1 MDEDLKSILI
11 AILCIV
17 IMGVGI
23 GLYVYFSFTY
33 TSKKDKE
40 EVSTTVK
47 VEEKNYY
54 QFGDNQFQLLVDND
68 NNNYEINNFKL
79 SENYNEN
86 NKLYELV
93 INNSVIASNDT
104 AITIIY
110 IINDV
115 LVVQLNKYEIGLF
128 NNKGKKIDSYK
139 TKNDFRII
147 NYTIEDDIFKV
158 SLTRVNKNIIKID
171 SIEYDIC
178 LTDFSNMLDLET
190 DIIEEFKVQ
199 NNKCFID
206 DNFEIKRK
214 LEYYKSGNYSYC
226 Q

>member
-1 MDEDLKSILI
+1 M
-11 AILCIV
+11 
-17 IMGVGI
+17 
-23 GLYVYFSFTY
+23 
-33 TSKKDKE
+33 
-40 EVSTTVK
+40 
-47 VEEKNYY
+47 
-54 QFGDNQFQLLVDND
+54 
-68 NNNYEINNFKL
+68 
-79 SENYNEN
+79 
-86 NKLYELV
+86 V
-93 INNSVIASNDT
+93 INNSIIASNDT

-115 LVVQLNKYEIGLF
+115 LVVQLNEYEIGLF

>member
-68 NNNYEINNFKL
+68 NNNYEINSFKL

-86 NKLYELV
+86 NKLYELI
-93 INNSVIASNDT
+93 INNSIIASNDT

-115 LVVQLNKYEIGLF
+115 LVVQLNEYEIGLF
-128 NNKGKKIDSYK
+128 NIKGKKIDSYK

-178 LTDFSNMLDLET
+178 LTDFSNMLNLET

-206 DNFEIKRK
+206 DDFEIKRK

>member
-40 EVSTTVK
+40 EISTTVK

-93 INNSVIASNDT
+93 INNSIIASNDT

-115 LVVQLNKYEIGLF
+115 LVVQLNEYEIGLF

-214 LEYYKSGNYSYC
+214 LEYYKSENYSYC

>member
-93 INNSVIASNDT
+93 INNSIIASNDT

-115 LVVQLNKYEIGLF
+115 LVVQLNEYEIGLF

-158 SLTRVNKNIIKID
+158 SLTRVNKSIIKID

-206 DNFEIKRK
+206 DDFEIKRK

>member
-1 MDEDLKSILI
+1 MDEDLKSVLI

-115 LVVQLNKYEIGLF
+115 LVVQLNEYEIGLF

>member
-115 LVVQLNKYEIGLF
+115 LVVQLNEYEIGLF

>member
-93 INNSVIASNDT
+93 INNSIIASNDT

-115 LVVQLNKYEIGLF
+115 LVVQLNEYEIGLF

-178 LTDFSNMLDLET
+178 LTDFSNMLNLET

-206 DNFEIKRK
+206 DDFEIKRK

>member
-1 MDEDLKSILI
+1 MDEDLKSVLI

>member
-1 MDEDLKSILI
+1 MDEELKSILV

-54 QFGDNQFQLLVDND
+54 QFGDNQFQLLVEND
-68 NNNYEINNFKL
+68 NNNYEINNFKI

-93 INNSVIASNDT
+93 INNSVIASKDT

-115 LVVQLNKYEIGLF
+115 LVVQLNEYEIGLF

-206 DNFEIKRK
+206 DDFEIKRK
-214 LEYYKSGNYSYC
+214 LEYYKLENYSYC

>member
-40 EVSTTVK
+40 ELSTTVK

-93 INNSVIASNDT
+93 INNSIIASNDR

-115 LVVQLNKYEIGLF
+115 LVVQLNEYEIGLF

-158 SLTRVNKNIIKID
+158 SLTRVNKSIIKID

-206 DNFEIKRK
+206 DDFEIKRK

>member
-1 MDEDLKSILI
+1 MDEDLKSVLI

-54 QFGDNQFQLLVDND
+54 QFGDNQFQLLVEND
-68 NNNYEINNFKL
+68 NNNYKINNFKI

-93 INNSVIASNDT
+93 INNSIIASKDT

-115 LVVQLNKYEIGLF
+115 LVVQLNEYEIGLF
-128 NNKGKKIDSYK
+128 NNNGKKIDSYK

-214 LEYYKSGNYSYC
+214 LEYYKSENYSYC

>member
-40 EVSTTVK
+40 EISTTVK

-93 INNSVIASNDT
+93 INNSIIASNDT

-115 LVVQLNKYEIGLF
+115 LVVQLNEYEIGLF

-178 LTDFSNMLDLET
+178 LTDFSNMLNLET

-206 DNFEIKRK
+206 DDFEIKRK